1 MNEQSTPH
9 LTICITGGTGYLG
22 SRLIRSLM
30 TQGHRVVLLKRSFS
44 NTSRLTSLLP
54 SITAYDV
61 DIQPLDMVFRQH
73 AIDCVLHCA
82 TDYGRK
88 DSPRSSIIEANL
100 LLPLRL
106 LEQAT
111 EHGVRAFINTD
122 TLLDKRVNAYSLS
135 KRQFREWLETFSS
148 HIDAINVALEHFYG
162 PGDDPTKFVSLMI
175 AKMLG
180 GESAIDLTPGAQ
192 ERDFIFIDDVVAAFA
207 CILTHHLCGSADHHG
222 AMRRPFAH
230 YEIGTGVP
238 TSINAFMTLLQG
250 LAKRG
255 DLQLRFGALQ
265 YRRNEAMR
273 TVADITALSALGWR
287 PRVPLQQGLEFTL
300 SGEQAY
306 RVEATR

>member
-1 MNEQSTPH
+1 MNEQATPH

-22 SRLIRSLM
+22 CRLIRSLM

-44 NTSRLTSLLP
+44 NTSRLTSLLS

-148 HIDAINVALEHFYG
+148 HIDAINVVRATT
-162 PGDDPTKFVSLMI
+162 PPSLC
-175 AKMLG
+175 
-180 GESAIDLTPGAQ
+180 P
-192 ERDFIFIDDVVAAFA
+192 
-207 CILTHHLCGSADHHG
+207 
-222 AMRRPFAH
+222 
-230 YEIGTGVP
+230 
-238 TSINAFMTLLQG
+238 
-250 LAKRG
+250 
-255 DLQLRFGALQ
+255 
-265 YRRNEAMR
+265 
-273 TVADITALSALGWR
+273 
-287 PRVPLQQGLEFTL
+287 
-300 SGEQAY
+300 
-306 RVEATR
+306 